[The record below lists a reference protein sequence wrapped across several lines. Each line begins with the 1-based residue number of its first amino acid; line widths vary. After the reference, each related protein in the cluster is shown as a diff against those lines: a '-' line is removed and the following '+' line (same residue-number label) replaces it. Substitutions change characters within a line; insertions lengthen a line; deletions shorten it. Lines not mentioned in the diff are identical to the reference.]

1 MVFGKLCFW
10 SKAESFAC
18 VSADFILVF
27 NKIKDAPNPD
37 VLWLFCMDVEDITS
51 VISNLAGI
59 TKIVCLVEASSF
71 ETVAL

>member
-27 NKIKDAPNPD
+27 TKIQDAPNPD
-37 VLWLFCMDVEDITS
+37 VLWLFHMDVKD
-51 VISNLAGI
+51 
-59 TKIVCLVEASSF
+59 VCLVLAF
-71 ETVAL
+71 VA